1 MSKKSKVTPK
11 LDLVFKKIFGDVRN
25 TDILADFLATVLAIK
40 PSDISQIEILDNEI
54 IPDIL
59 LSKFSRLD
67 LRITINKVTSVNIE
81 IQILNYG
88 NYKERTLFYWA
99 KMYTGELQKNEDYI
113 NLKNAISIN
122 VIDFNLFDCKEYHST
137 FKVFE
142 EHRQE
147 LLTDKF
153 RIDFLELRKAKD
165 MKESGSM
172 TDKKQMW
179 MDFLN
184 TNAEDDE
191 TLERLATESPI
202 MKKAVAVLRQMSA
215 DEKEL
220 YEIEQR
226 EKAVRDEF
234 NKTSIGHS
242 RWGAGLPSGSD
253 SQLIFMQSA
262 IDKLDDQVGRAAI
275 ISNSSPLSS
284 GGTSSGESQV
294 RR

>member
-67 LRITINKVTSVNIE
+67 LRITINRITSVNIE

-226 EKAVRDEF
+226 EKAVRDE
-234 NKTSIGHS
+234 I
-242 RWGAGLPSGSD
+242 
-253 SQLIFMQSA
+253 SA
-262 IDKLDDQVGRAAI
+262 RAYERQQGIQQGIEQERNAFI
-275 ISNSSPLSS
+275 TRLKKKGYTEKQIAEILS
-284 GGTSSGESQV
+284 E
-294 RR
+294 

>member
-11 LDLVFKKIFGDVRN
+11 LDLVFKKIFGDVNN
-25 TDILADFLATVLAIK
+25 TDILTDFLATVLEIN
-40 PSDISQIEILDNEI
+40 PSEITEVEILDNEVV
-54 IPDIL
+54 PDIL
-59 LSKFSRLD
+59 ISKFSRLD
-67 LRITINKVTSVNIE
+67 LRITINRTTSVNIE
-81 IQILNYG
+81 IQVLNYG

-99 KMYTGELQKNEDYI
+99 KMYTGELQKKEDYL
-113 NLKNAISIN
+113 NLKNTIAIN

-142 EHRQE
+142 ENRHE

-153 RIDFLELRKAKD
+153 RIDFLELRKAKEC
-165 MKESGSM
+165 KERGSM

-191 TLERLATESPI
+191 TLDRLSTGSSI
-202 MKKAVAVLRQMSA
+202 MKKAVAVLRKMSA

-226 EKAVRDEF
+226 EKAVRDEVSAR
-234 NKTSIGHS
+234 NYERQQGIAQGIEQGKQDLISKM
-242 RWGAGLPSGSD
+242 RKSGMSD
-253 SQLIFMQSA
+253 EQIQKILA
-262 IDKLDDQVGRAAI
+262 I
-275 ISNSSPLSS
+275 N
-284 GGTSSGESQV
+284 
-294 RR
+294 

>member
-11 LDLVFKKIFGDVRN
+11 LELVFKKIFGDVRN
-25 TDILADFLATVLAIK
+25 TDILADFLATVLEIN
-40 PSDISQIEILDNEI
+40 STEITNIEILDNEVV
-54 IPDIL
+54 PDVLI
-59 LSKFSRLD
+59 SKFSRLD
-67 LRITINKVTSVNIE
+67 LRITINRTISINIE
-81 IQILNYG
+81 IQVLNYG

-99 KMYTGELQKNEDYI
+99 KMYTGELQKKEDYL
-113 NLKNAISIN
+113 NLKNAVAIN

-137 FKVFE
+137 FKIFE

-153 RIDFLELRKAKD
+153 RIDFLELRKAKEC
-165 MKESGSM
+165 KECGSM

-191 TLERLATESPI
+191 TLDRLASGSPV
-202 MKKAVAVLRQMSA
+202 MQKAVAVLRQMSV

-226 EKAVRDEF
+226 EKAVRDEVSAR
-234 NKTSIGHS
+234 NYERQQGIAQGVEQGKQELISKMKK
-242 RWGAGLPSGSD
+242 SGMSD
-253 SQLIFMQSA
+253 EQIQKILA
-262 IDKLDDQVGRAAI
+262 I
-275 ISNSSPLSS
+275 N
-284 GGTSSGESQV
+284 
-294 RR
+294 

>member
-25 TDILADFLATVLAIK
+25 TDILADFLATVLEIN
-40 PSDISQIEILDNEI
+40 PSEITEIEILDNEVV
-54 IPDIL
+54 PDVLI
-59 LSKFSRLD
+59 SKFSRLD
-67 LRITINKVTSVNIE
+67 LRITINRTTSVNIE
-81 IQILNYG
+81 IQVLNYG

-99 KMYTGELQKNEDYI
+99 KMYTGELQKKEDYL
-113 NLKNAISIN
+113 NLKNAVAIN

-137 FKVFE
+137 FKIFE

-153 RIDFLELRKAKD
+153 RIDFLELRKAKEL
-165 MKESGSM
+165 KERGSM

-191 TLERLATESPI
+191 TLDRLATGSPV
-202 MKKAVAVLRQMSA
+202 MQKAVAVLRQMSA

-226 EKAVRDEF
+226 EKAIRDEVSARAYERKIGAEQER
-234 NKTSIGHS
+234 NELISKMKKSGMSDEQIQKILSI
-242 RWGAGLPSGSD
+242 
-253 SQLIFMQSA
+253 
-262 IDKLDDQVGRAAI
+262 
-275 ISNSSPLSS
+275 N
-284 GGTSSGESQV
+284 
-294 RR
+294 

>member
-226 EKAVRDEF
+226 EKAVRDE
-234 NKTSIGHS
+234 I
-242 RWGAGLPSGSD
+242 
-253 SQLIFMQSA
+253 SA
-262 IDKLDDQVGRAAI
+262 RAYEI
-275 ISNSSPLSS
+275 SSPLHCSLL
-284 GGTSSGESQV
+284 T
-294 RR
+294 

>member
-226 EKAVRDEF
+226 EKAVRDE
-234 NKTSIGHS
+234 I
-242 RWGAGLPSGSD
+242 
-253 SQLIFMQSA
+253 SA
-262 IDKLDDQVGRAAI
+262 RAYERQQGIQQGIEQERNAFI
-275 ISNSSPLSS
+275 TRLKKKGYTEKQIAEILS
-284 GGTSSGESQV
+284 E
-294 RR
+294 

>member
-122 VIDFNLFDCKEYHST
+122 VIDFNLFECKEYHST

-226 EKAVRDEF
+226 EKAVRDE
-234 NKTSIGHS
+234 I
-242 RWGAGLPSGSD
+242 
-253 SQLIFMQSA
+253 SA
-262 IDKLDDQVGRAAI
+262 RAYERQQGIQQGIEQERNAFI
-275 ISNSSPLSS
+275 TRLKKKGYTEKQIAEILS
-284 GGTSSGESQV
+284 E
-294 RR
+294 

>member
-67 LRITINKVTSVNIE
+67 LRITINRITSVNIE

-122 VIDFNLFDCKEYHST
+122 VIDFNLF
-137 FKVFE
+137 E
-142 EHRQE
+142 EHRQ
-147 LLTDKF
+147 DKF

-226 EKAVRDEF
+226 EKAVRDE
-234 NKTSIGHS
+234 I
-242 RWGAGLPSGSD
+242 
-253 SQLIFMQSA
+253 SA
-262 IDKLDDQVGRAAI
+262 RAYERQQGIQQGIEQERNAFI
-275 ISNSSPLSS
+275 TRLKKKGYTEKQIAEILS
-284 GGTSSGESQV
+284 E
-294 RR
+294 

>member
-99 KMYTGELQKNEDYI
+99 KMYTGELQKSEDYI

-191 TLERLATESPI
+191 TLERLATEFPI

-220 YEIEQR
+220 YEIKQR
-226 EKAVRDEF
+226 GKAVRDEISARAYERQQ
-234 NKTSIGHS
+234 SIQQGIEQE
-242 RWGAGLPSGSD
+242 RNAFITRLKKKGYTEKQIAE
-253 SQLIFMQSA
+253 I
-262 IDKLDDQVGRAAI
+262 
-275 ISNSSPLSS
+275 LS
-284 GGTSSGESQV
+284 E
-294 RR
+294 

>member
-99 KMYTGELQKNEDYI
+99 KMYTGELQKSEDYI

-226 EKAVRDEF
+226 EKAVRDE
-234 NKTSIGHS
+234 I
-242 RWGAGLPSGSD
+242 
-253 SQLIFMQSA
+253 SA
-262 IDKLDDQVGRAAI
+262 RAYERQQGIQQGIEQERNAFI
-275 ISNSSPLSS
+275 TRLKKKGYTEKQIAEILS
-284 GGTSSGESQV
+284 E
-294 RR
+294 

>member
-59 LSKFSRLD
+59 LSKFIRLD
-67 LRITINKVTSVNIE
+67 LTITINKVTSVNIE

-226 EKAVRDEF
+226 EKAVRDE
-234 NKTSIGHS
+234 I
-242 RWGAGLPSGSD
+242 
-253 SQLIFMQSA
+253 SA
-262 IDKLDDQVGRAAI
+262 RAYERQQGIQQGIEQERNAFI
-275 ISNSSPLSS
+275 TRLKKKGYTEKQIAEILS
-284 GGTSSGESQV
+284 E
-294 RR
+294 

>member
-179 MDFLN
+179 IDFLN

-226 EKAVRDEF
+226 EKAVRDE
-234 NKTSIGHS
+234 I
-242 RWGAGLPSGSD
+242 
-253 SQLIFMQSA
+253 SA
-262 IDKLDDQVGRAAI
+262 RAYERQQGI
-275 ISNSSPLSS
+275 
-284 GGTSSGESQV
+284 QQ
-294 RR
+294 R

>member
-226 EKAVRDEF
+226 EKAVRHE
-234 NKTSIGHS
+234 I
-242 RWGAGLPSGSD
+242 
-253 SQLIFMQSA
+253 SA
-262 IDKLDDQVGRAAI
+262 RAYERQQGIQQGIEQERNAFI
-275 ISNSSPLSS
+275 TRLKKKGYTEKQIAEILS
-284 GGTSSGESQV
+284 E
-294 RR
+294 

>member
-25 TDILADFLATVLAIK
+25 TDILTDFLATVLEIN
-40 PSDISQIEILDNEI
+40 PSEITEVEILDNEVV
-54 IPDIL
+54 PDVLI
-59 LSKFSRLD
+59 SKFSRLD
-67 LRITINKVTSVNIE
+67 LRITINRTTSVNIE
-81 IQILNYG
+81 IQVLNYG

-99 KMYTGELQKNEDYI
+99 KMYTGDLQKQEDYL
-113 NLKNAISIN
+113 NLKNTIAIN

-137 FKVFE
+137 FKIFE
-142 EHRQE
+142 KHRQE

-153 RIDFLELRKAKD
+153 RIDFLELRKAKEC
-165 MKESGSM
+165 KERGSM

-191 TLERLATESPI
+191 TLERLASGSPV
-202 MKKAVAVLRQMSA
+202 MQKAVAVLRKMSA

-226 EKAVRDEF
+226 EKAVRDEVSAR
-234 NKTSIGHS
+234 NYERQQGIKQ
-242 RWGAGLPSGSD
+242 GAEKERYELICKMKKSGMSD
-253 SQLIFMQSA
+253 EQIQKILA
-262 IDKLDDQVGRAAI
+262 I
-275 ISNSSPLSS
+275 N
-284 GGTSSGESQV
+284 
-294 RR
+294 

>member
-220 YEIEQR
+220 YEIEQH
-226 EKAVRDEF
+226 EKAVRDEVSARAYERQQGIAQGEKQGAEWERNSLI
-234 NKTSIGHS
+234 NKMRKSGMSDEQIQKILSIS
-242 RWGAGLPSGSD
+242 
-253 SQLIFMQSA
+253 
-262 IDKLDDQVGRAAI
+262 
-275 ISNSSPLSS
+275 
-284 GGTSSGESQV
+284 
-294 RR
+294 

>member
-220 YEIEQR
+220 YEIKQR
-226 EKAVRDEF
+226 GKAVRDEISARAYERQQ
-234 NKTSIGHS
+234 SIQQGIE
-242 RWGAGLPSGSD
+242 
-253 SQLIFMQSA
+253 Q
-262 IDKLDDQVGRAAI
+262 
-275 ISNSSPLSS
+275 
-284 GGTSSGESQV
+284 
-294 RR
+294 

>member
-67 LRITINKVTSVNIE
+67 LRITINRITSVNIE

-153 RIDFLELRKAKD
+153 RIDCLELRKAKD

-226 EKAVRDEF
+226 EKAVRDE
-234 NKTSIGHS
+234 I
-242 RWGAGLPSGSD
+242 
-253 SQLIFMQSA
+253 SA
-262 IDKLDDQVGRAAI
+262 RAYERQQGIQQGIEQERNAFI
-275 ISNSSPLSS
+275 TRLKKKGYTEKQIAEILSEEEQK
-284 GGTSSGESQV
+284 G
-294 RR
+294 

>member
-11 LDLVFKKIFGDVRN
+11 LDLVFKKIFGDVKN
-25 TDILADFLATVLAIK
+25 TDILADFLATVLGIN
-40 PSDISQIEILDNEI
+40 PSEITNIEILDNEVV
-54 IPDIL
+54 PDVL

-67 LRITINKVTSVNIE
+67 LRITINRVTSVNIE
-81 IQILNYG
+81 IQVLNYG

-99 KMYTGELQKNEDYI
+99 KMYTGELQKNEDYL
-113 NLKNAISIN
+113 NLKNAVAIN

-137 FKVFE
+137 FKIFE

-153 RIDFLELRKAKD
+153 RIDFLELRKAKEC
-165 MKESGSM
+165 KERGSM
-172 TDKKQMW
+172 MDKKQMW

-191 TLERLATESPI
+191 TLDRLATGSPV

-226 EKAVRDEF
+226 EKAVRDEVSARAYERQQGIKQGIEQGK
-234 NKTSIGHS
+234 NELVSKMKKSGMTDEQIQKILSIS
-242 RWGAGLPSGSD
+242 
-253 SQLIFMQSA
+253 
-262 IDKLDDQVGRAAI
+262 
-275 ISNSSPLSS
+275 
-284 GGTSSGESQV
+284 
-294 RR
+294 